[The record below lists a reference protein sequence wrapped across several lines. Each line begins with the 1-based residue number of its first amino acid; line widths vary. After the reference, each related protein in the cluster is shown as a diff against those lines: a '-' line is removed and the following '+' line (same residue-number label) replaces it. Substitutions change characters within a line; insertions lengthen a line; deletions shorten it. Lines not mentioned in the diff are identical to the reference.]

1 VLTMVLHALTGMLT
15 NHGAK
20 MQMMN
25 FVNLF
30 IHGAMSILLVMTLKR
45 LITLKGLSMQ
55 VSSTRDSAHW
65 RTRNMIVS

>member
-15 NHGAK
+15 NRGAK

-45 LITLKGLSMQ
+45 LIT
-55 VSSTRDSAHW
+55 
-65 RTRNMIVS
+65 